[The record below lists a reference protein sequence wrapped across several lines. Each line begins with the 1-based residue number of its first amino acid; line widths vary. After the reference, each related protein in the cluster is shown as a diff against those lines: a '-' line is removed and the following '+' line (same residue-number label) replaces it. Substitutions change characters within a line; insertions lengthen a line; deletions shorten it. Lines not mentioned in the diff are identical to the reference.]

1 MAKMIFNERY
11 FDELLK
17 SSRVDGLVSRIAD
30 GIATDARASAP
41 VDTGAYRSGI
51 VRRKKTSAHRVVH
64 LVVAS
69 DPKSLIIEARTG
81 NLVRALRK
89 RKR

>member
-1 MAKMIFNERY
+1 MQFNERY

-17 SSRVDGLVSRIAD
+17 SAPVDGLVSRITD
-30 GIATDARASAP
+30 GIAADARATAP
-41 VDTGAYRSGI
+41 VDTGAYRAGI
-51 VRRKKTSAHRVVH
+51 VRRKKTTAHRVVQ

-69 DPKSLIIEARTG
+69 DPKSLIVEARTG
-81 NLVRALRK
+81 NLVRALRR